1 MFYYPEFLVMA
12 IISRK
17 SNISSLINAS
27 LSFDILVLLLRTI
40 IIINNTIKCG
50 TEITLTQGS
59 LMPDL

>member
-27 LSFDILVLLLRTI
+27 LSFDIFVLLLRTI